1 MHWHHLLHS
10 ERQKGIESGGDEL
23 FTMGP
28 QRRWR
33 LRTMQGLR
41 LVIPDWSES
50 EGQLGDLI
58 WLKEGKEMKSEVTVR
73 KMVPAIDSTCYHVR
87 WREDR
92 WESIFTA
99 YRE

>member
-1 MHWHHLLHS
+1 MA
-10 ERQKGIESGGDEL
+10 
-23 FTMGP
+23 
-28 QRRWR
+28 
-33 LRTMQGLR
+33 
-41 LVIPDWSES
+41 